1 MISRKLRINLPVLV
15 TLLVISLALIQLVIT
30 HRLATSGGAIRELE
44 IKAQRL
50 EDKSE
55 LLRQEITQLGSLRR
69 VAQKAEELGFVRNN
83 SLLHLIPELPVA
95 MNY

>member
-1 MISRKLRINLPVLV
+1 MRKIRINLPILV
-15 TLLVISLALIQLVIT
+15 AILVIGLALAQLIIT
-30 HRLATSGGAIRELE
+30 HRLATSGGAVRELE

-50 EDKSE
+50 EDKNE
-55 LLRQEITQLGSLRR
+55 ILRQEITQLGSLRR
-69 VAQKAEELGFVRNN
+69 VAQEAEKLGFVRNK